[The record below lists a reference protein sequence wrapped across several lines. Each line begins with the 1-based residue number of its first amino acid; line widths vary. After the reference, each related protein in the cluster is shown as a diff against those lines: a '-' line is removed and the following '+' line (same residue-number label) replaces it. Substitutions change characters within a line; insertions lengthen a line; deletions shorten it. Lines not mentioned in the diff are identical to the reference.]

1 MTLVVTRMIEFDQ
14 ETKILVMNI
23 IETRKRFS
31 TKKKCIKY
39 LEEKRWGDTPICP
52 YCDSVKSSSRPE
64 QFRYQCNSC
73 NCSYSVTVG
82 TIFHD
87 SKLCLS
93 KWLLAISLILNAKK
107 GISSR
112 QLARDLGV
120 DKNTAWYLQ
129 MRVRRAMSEK
139 DSTLAGMIEVDETY
153 IGGDLQNK
161 TKKYRFERD
170 KAGIVPSG
178 MEHKQPVVGMLQR
191 GGIIIGK
198 VLDKAH
204 GKTIKPVL
212 RRFIESASTVI
223 TDGFGGYYG
232 IHKNFKDHQI
242 INHTQDE
249 YVRGEFHLNTL
260 EGFWSLL
267 KRGIQGQYHSIS
279 SRYLQS
285 YVNEFCFRY
294 SYRSDPYL
302 FDRLIL
308 RTLNLNPVNS

>member
-1 MTLVVTRMIEFDQ
+1 MTVVGTGMVEIGQ
-14 ETKILVMNI
+14 ETKILAMNI
-23 IETRKRFS
+23 LETRKRFS
-31 TKKKCIKY
+31 TKRRCIKY
-39 LEEKRWGDTPICP
+39 LEEKRWEGSPKCP
-52 YCDSVKSSSRPE
+52 YCDSTKSSSRAKE
-64 QFRYQCNSC
+64 HRYQCNSC
-73 NCSYSVTVG
+73 NRSYSVTVG
-82 TIFHD
+82 TIFHN
-87 SKLCLS
+87 SNLCLT

-112 QLARDLGV
+112 QLSRDLGV

-129 MRVRRAMSEK
+129 MRVRRAMNEH
-139 DSTLAGMIEVDETY
+139 DSTLSGMVEVDETY
-153 IGGDLQNK
+153 IGGDLQNR
-161 TKKYRFERD
+161 TKRYRLERD

-178 MEHKQPVVGMLQR
+178 MEHKQPIIGMLQR

-212 RRFIESASTVI
+212 RRFIDTASTVI
-223 TDGFGGYYG
+223 TDGFGGYHG
-232 IHKNFKDHQI
+232 IHNNFKDHQI

-249 YVRGEFHLNTL
+249 YVREEFHLNTL

-279 SRYLQS
+279 KRYLQS

-294 SYRSDPYL
+294 SYRSDPHL

-308 RTLNLNPVNS
+308 RTFKLNPVKC

>member
-1 MTLVVTRMIEFDQ
+1 
-14 ETKILVMNI
+14 MNAD
-23 IETRKRFS
+23 
-31 TKKKCIKY
+31 
-39 LEEKRWGDTPICP
+39 DTI
-52 YCDSVKSSSRPE
+52 
-64 QFRYQCNSC
+64 
-73 NCSYSVTVG
+73 
-82 TIFHD
+82 
-87 SKLCLS
+87 
-93 KWLLAISLILNAKK
+93 
-107 GISSR
+107 
-112 QLARDLGV
+112 
-120 DKNTAWYLQ
+120 
-129 MRVRRAMSEK
+129 
-139 DSTLAGMIEVDETY
+139 LAGMIEVDETY
-153 IGGDLQNK
+153 IGGDLMNK
-161 TKKYRFERD
+161 TKKYRLERD
-170 KAGIVPSG
+170 KEGIIPSG

-191 GGIIIGK
+191 GGLIIGK

-212 RRFIESASTVI
+212 RRFIDTASTVI

-249 YVRGEFHLNTL
+249 YVREEFHLNTL

-279 SRYLQS
+279 KRYLQS

-308 RTLNLNPVNS
+308 RTLNLNPVTC